1 MADNSIAARD
11 IQTNAVTAS
20 KLDPNMALSVAS
32 GAFTGNVTV
41 GGTLTVTGA
50 TTHNGAT
57 TIATTATQPLAITRI
72 DPTVYATTVGIPGL
86 SSKMTASP
94 AAGSTESYFGVTG
107 ESIATTGQ
115 TSAGMTGVFGRTT
128 LNSAGGA
135 PTVTTGIGVD
145 SELKFT
151 AAGTIS
157 NAYGYHTKVT
167 YGPGPTGTLTKY
179 VGFYM
184 ENPLANGGGGV
195 NSALPAAQYG
205 IVSDG
210 SASKNFFAGNVGI
223 GNNNPADALDVTGN
237 VATTG
242 VVTLTGVAATSAN
255 GSNPVCIDNVTGT
268 VTRSVNGGGC
278 ATVSDRRLK
287 KDITPISGALDK
299 LLSLTGVTY
308 FWKDKASGTERHV
321 GLIAQDVQKVYPE
334 IVTKVG
340 PDHLGIDYQG
350 MIGPLVQ
357 AVKELHAKWLGDHQI
372 LEQADLKL
380 SQLEKKIEL
389 ENLALKAENKQ
400 LKDRLDKIELALAAT
415 PAKAPAK
422 KGRKLAT
429 K

>member
-1 MADNSIAARD
+1 
-11 IQTNAVTAS
+11 
-20 KLDPNMALSVAS
+20 
-32 GAFTGNVTV
+32 
-41 GGTLTVTGA
+41 
-50 TTHNGAT
+50 
-57 TIATTATQPLAITRI
+57 
-72 DPTVYATTVGIPGL
+72 
-86 SSKMTASP
+86 
-94 AAGSTESYFGVTG
+94 
-107 ESIATTGQ
+107 
-115 TSAGMTGVFGRTT
+115 
-128 LNSAGGA
+128 
-135 PTVTTGIGVD
+135 
-145 SELKFT
+145 
-151 AAGTIS
+151 
-157 NAYGYHTKVT
+157 
-167 YGPGPTGTLTKY
+167 
-179 VGFYM
+179 
-184 ENPLANGGGGV
+184 
-195 NSALPAAQYG
+195 
-205 IVSDG
+205 
-210 SASKNFFAGNVGI
+210 
-223 GNNNPADALDVTGN
+223 
-237 VATTG
+237 
-242 VVTLTGVAATSAN
+242 
-255 GSNPVCIDNVTGT
+255 